1 MTGAGRAGAAAAWLA
16 LCAAPALAAED
27 VPGASDPPGIARF
40 PGAWIVAYR
49 GEAPLRRY
57 AFVTGRVDRSHRDLR
72 MDRGERVAARLLQA
86 TYRLPDGTR
95 LEDAVA
101 HYAEAVEALGLPVAF
116 TCRGRDCGRSTVW
129 ANDVF
134 GVKELVAPDPAQFYL
149 AASDGQTLLAIYVV
163 QRGNRRV
170 YAHVDRAL
178 REVPATEDAA
188 ALVARLRQDGF
199 LMVPNATP
207 DAAGALPPAAVAALG
222 ELGEQ
227 LAGEVAEVHVVCHMA
242 GPVAESKPASERC
255 AEEAAGALAGAGIE
269 ATGYGGGPLL
279 PRRGAPGR
287 RVELVLPSSEVP

>member
-1 MTGAGRAGAAAAWLA
+1 MTGAARAGAAAAWLA
-16 LCAAPALAAED
+16 VCGAPALAAED
-27 VPGASDPPGIARF
+27 IPGASDPPGIARF

-49 GEAPLRRY
+49 GEAPVRRY

-95 LEDAVA
+95 LDDAVA
-101 HYAEAVEALGLPVAF
+101 HYAEAVDALGLAVAF

-149 AASDGQTLLAIYVV
+149 AASDGETLLAIYVV

-178 REVPATEDAA
+178 REAPAREAGTAP
-188 ALVARLRQDGF
+188 LARLRQDGF
-199 LMVPNATP
+199 LVVPNVAP
-207 DAAGALPPAAVAALG
+207 DEAGTLPPLAIAALS
-222 ELGEQ
+222 ELAEQ
-227 LAGEVAEVHVVCHMA
+227 LVASIAKVHVVCHMA
-242 GPVAESKPASERC
+242 GPVLEARPRSERC
-255 AEEAAGALAGAGIE
+255 AEQAAFFLNAGGIE
-269 ATGYGGGPLL
+269 ATGYGAGPLL
-279 PRRGAPGR
+279 PRRGAESR
-287 RVELVLPSSEVP
+287 RLELVLPTGEAP

>member
-1 MTGAGRAGAAAAWLA
+1 MTGAGRAGAAVAWLA
-16 LCAAPALAAED
+16 LCAGPALAAED
-27 VPGASDPPGIARF
+27 VPGASDPLGVARF

-57 AFVTGRVDRSHRDLR
+57 AFVTGRVDRSHRDMR

-86 TYRLPDGTR
+86 TYRLPEGTR

-178 REVPATEDAA
+178 REAPATEGAE

-199 LMVPNATP
+199 LVVPNVAP
-207 DAAGALPPAAVAALG
+207 DAAGILPPPAVAALG
-222 ELGEQ
+222 ELAEQ
-227 LAGEVAEVHVVCHMA
+227 LAGDVAEVHVVCHTA
-242 GPVAESKPASERC
+242 GPVPTAKPASERC
-255 AEEAAGALAGAGIE
+255 AEQAAGALAAAGIE
-269 ATGYGGGPLL
+269 AAGYGAGPLL

-287 RVELVLPSSEVP
+287 RLELVLPTPEAP

>member
-1 MTGAGRAGAAAAWLA
+1 MTGARRAGAAAAWLA

-49 GEAPLRRY
+49 GETPLRRY
-57 AFVTGRVDRSHRDLR
+57 AFVTGRVDRSHRDMR

-101 HYAEAVEALGLPVAF
+101 HYVEAVQALGLPVAF

-178 REVPATEDAA
+178 REAPATEGAA

-199 LMVPNATP
+199 LVVPNVTP
-207 DAAGALPPAAVAALG
+207 DAGGALPPPAVAALG
-222 ELGEQ
+222 ELAER
-227 LAGEVAEVHVVCHMA
+227 LAEEVADVHVVCHIA
-242 GPVAESKPASERC
+242 GPVAEAKPASERC
-255 AEEAAGALAGAGIE
+255 GEQAAGVLAAAGIE
-269 ATGYGGGPLL
+269 ATGYGAGPLL
-279 PRRGAPGR
+279 PRRGTPSR
-287 RVELVLPSSEVP
+287 RLELVLASAEAP